1 VFWGYFLSKPHWKAF
16 PAFLSAGLYSFFC
29 NIRVEVRM
37 PGRIQVLSEEISQT
51 IAAGEVVER
60 PASVVKELMENAI
73 DAGSSEITVELKIGG
88 FQFIRVYDNGEGIDR
103 EDVPLAL
110 QRYATSKIRKAEDLF
125 AIHTLG
131 FRGEALPS
139 IASVSKMTI
148 KTRVS
153 NSISGTKAVCEGGEI
168 KGISEVG
175 CPLGTE
181 VEVQNIFYNIPVK
194 RKFLKSIRSE
204 LRYCLNHFLRLS
216 LSHPSITFKFI
227 HDGRMLYEHLK
238 TESPSVR
245 IEAILGRE
253 IYDHLRACEF
263 ENEEIKILGFT
274 SLASISKANSD
285 GIYIYVNKRF
295 VKDRMIYK
303 AITEAYRH
311 VLPTGKFPVVI
322 LFITVPPYAVDV
334 NIHPTKAE
342 VKFRDP
348 ERVFRAAVGTLGSI
362 HEGEAFS
369 TRRVE
374 SATGVI
380 PDSSPPMKS
389 YPAFLPLREREE
401 EKATPM
407 VREEGRV
414 EWRVEAKSSFRIL
427 GQVQGTY
434 ILCEGEKGVI
444 FIDQHAAHER
454 ILFHRYKNQ
463 YETRSIVSEKF
474 LIPVSME
481 LSAEE
486 SFILDTHLGELQS
499 MGFEIDAIGEKV
511 YAIRSKPSFIDQKDP
526 TTMVREILDEL
537 SFLKREGKG
546 AEAVDTIL
554 ITLACHS
561 AIRGNFTLR
570 REEMEGLVETLYPF
584 NLSATCPHGR
594 PIFFLFHLDELNKQF
609 KRK

>member
-1 VFWGYFLSKPHWKAF
+1 MPSKIHLLPEH
-16 PAFLSAGLYSFFC
+16 
-29 NIRVEVRM
+29 V
-37 PGRIQVLSEEISQT
+37 SQT

-73 DAGSSEITVELKIGG
+73 DAGSSEIIVELKMGG
-88 FQFIRVYDNGEGIDR
+88 LQLIRVYDNGEGIDR
-103 EDVPLAL
+103 EDVQLAL
-110 QRYATSKIRKAEDLF
+110 QRYATSKIKKAEDLF

-148 KTRVS
+148 KTRVA

-168 KGISEVG
+168 KSISEVG

-216 LSHPSITFKFI
+216 LSQPSISFKLL
-227 HDGRMLYEHLK
+227 HDGRMLHEHLK

-253 IYDHLRACEF
+253 IYDHLQECEF
-263 ENEEIKILGFT
+263 EDDEIKILGFT
-274 SLASISKANSD
+274 SLPSISKANSD
-285 GIYIYVNKRF
+285 GIYFYVNKRF

-303 AITEAYRH
+303 AIIETYRH
-311 VLPTGKFPVVI
+311 VLPTGKFPIVI
-322 LFITVPPYAVDV
+322 LFITIPPFTVDV

-348 ERVFRAAVGTLGSI
+348 DRVFHAVVGTLSSI
-362 HEGEAFS
+362 HEGKAVS

-374 SATGVI
+374 SATGVV
-380 PDSSPPMKS
+380 PNSFPPMKS
-389 YPAFLPLREREE
+389 YPAYLPLTQRDEG
-401 EKATPM
+401 KATPM
-407 VREEGRV
+407 IREEGGF
-414 EWRVEAKSSFRIL
+414 EWRVESKTPFRIL

-434 ILCEGEKGVI
+434 IVCEGEKGVI

-454 ILFHRYKNQ
+454 ILFNQYKNQ
-463 YETRSIVSEKF
+463 YETKSIVSEKF
-474 LIPVSME
+474 LIPVPIE
-481 LSAEE
+481 LSTEE
-486 SFILDTHLGELQS
+486 SFILDSHLEELQS

-511 YAIRSKPSFIDQKDP
+511 YAIRSKPSSIDQKDP
-526 TTMVREILDEL
+526 KAMVREILDEL

-546 AEAVDTIL
+546 AEAIDTIL

-570 REEMEGLVETLYPF
+570 REEIEELMRDLYPF

-594 PIFFLFHLDELNKQF
+594 PIFFQLPLDELNKQF
-609 KRK
+609 KRKS

>member
-1 VFWGYFLSKPHWKAF
+1 
-16 PAFLSAGLYSFFC
+16 
-29 NIRVEVRM
+29 M
-37 PGRIQVLSEEISQT
+37 PSRIQILPEHVSQT

-73 DAGSSEITVELKIGG
+73 DAGSSEVIVELKMGG
-88 FQFIRVYDNGEGIDR
+88 LQLIRVYDNGEGIDR
-103 EDVPLAL
+103 EDVQLAL
-110 QRYATSKIRKAEDLF
+110 QRYATSKIKKAEDLF

-148 KTRVS
+148 KTRVA
-153 NSISGTKAVCEGGEI
+153 NSISGTKAVCEGGGI
-168 KGISEVG
+168 KSISEVG

-216 LSHPSITFKFI
+216 LSQPSISFKFI
-227 HDGRMLYEHLK
+227 HDGRMLHEHLK
-238 TESPSVR
+238 TESPLVR

-253 IYDHLRACEF
+253 IYDHLQACEF
-263 ENEEIKILGFT
+263 EDDEIKILGFT
-274 SLASISKANSD
+274 SLPSISKANSD

-303 AITEAYRH
+303 AIIETYRH
-311 VLPTGKFPVVI
+311 VLPTGKFPIVI
-322 LFITVPPYAVDV
+322 LFITIPPFAVDV

-348 ERVFRAAVGTLGSI
+348 ERVFHAVVGTLSSI
-362 HEGEAFS
+362 HEGKAVS

-374 SATGVI
+374 SATGVV
-380 PDSSPPMKS
+380 PNYFPPMKS
-389 YPAFLPLREREE
+389 YPAYLPLTQRDEG
-401 EKATPM
+401 KATPM
-407 VREEGRV
+407 VREEGGF
-414 EWRVEAKSSFRIL
+414 EWRVENKTPFRIL

-434 ILCEGEKGVI
+434 IVCEGEKGVI

-454 ILFHRYKNQ
+454 ILFNQYKNQ
-463 YETRSIVSEKF
+463 YETKSIVSEKF
-474 LIPVSME
+474 LIPVPIE
-481 LSAEE
+481 LSTEE
-486 SFILDTHLGELQS
+486 SFILDSHLEELQS
-499 MGFEIDAIGEKV
+499 MGFEIDPIGEKV
-511 YAIRSKPSFIDQKDP
+511 YAIRSKPSSIDQKDP
-526 TTMVREILDEL
+526 KAMVREILDEL

-546 AEAVDTIL
+546 TEAIDTIL

-561 AIRGNFTLR
+561 AIRGNFMLR
-570 REEMEGLVETLYPF
+570 REEMEELMRDLYPF

-594 PIFFLFHLDELNKQF
+594 PIFFLFHRDELAKQF
-609 KRK
+609 KRKS

>member
-1 VFWGYFLSKPHWKAF
+1 
-16 PAFLSAGLYSFFC
+16 
-29 NIRVEVRM
+29 M
-37 PGRIQVLSEEISQT
+37 PSRIQILPEEIAQT

-73 DAGSSEITVELKIGG
+73 DAGSSEIVVELKMGG
-88 FQFIRVYDNGEGIDR
+88 LQLIRVYDNGEGIER

-110 QRYATSKIRKAEDLF
+110 QRYATSKIKKAEDLF

-168 KGISEVG
+168 KSISEIG

-181 VEVQNIFYNIPVK
+181 VEVKNIFYNIPVK

-204 LRYCLNHFLRLS
+204 LRYCLNHFLKLS
-216 LSHPSITFKFI
+216 LSHPLISFKFI
-227 HDGRMLYEHLK
+227 HDGRMLHEYLK
-238 TESPSVR
+238 TESPLVR

-253 IYDHLRACEF
+253 IYDHLRPCEF
-263 ENEEIKILGFT
+263 EENEIKILGFA
-274 SLASISKANSD
+274 SLPSISKGNSD
-285 GIYIYVNKRF
+285 AIYIYVNKRF

-303 AITEAYRH
+303 AITESYRH
-311 VLPTGKFPVVI
+311 VLPTGKFPIVI
-322 LFITVPPYAVDV
+322 LYITIPPYAVDV

-348 ERVFRAAVGTLGSI
+348 ERVFHAVVGTLSSI
-362 HEGEAFS
+362 HEGEPFS
-369 TRRVE
+369 TDRVE
-374 SATGVI
+374 SVTGVV

-389 YPAFLPLREREE
+389 YHAYLPLMQRDDG
-401 EKATPM
+401 KSVPM
-407 VREEGRV
+407 VREEGGFEWKV
-414 EWRVEAKSSFRIL
+414 EDKIPFRIL

-434 ILCEGEKGVI
+434 IVCEGEKGVI

-454 ILFHRYKNQ
+454 ILFNQYKNQ
-463 YETRSIVSEKF
+463 YETKSIVSEKY
-474 LIPVSME
+474 LIPVPME

-486 SFILDTHLGELQS
+486 SFILDSHLEEFES
-499 MGFEIDAIGEKV
+499 MGFEIDPIGEKV
-511 YAIRSKPSFIDQKDP
+511 YAIRSKPSFINQKDP
-526 TTMVREILDEL
+526 KAIVREILDEL
-537 SFLKREGKG
+537 SSLKREGKG
-546 AEAVDTIL
+546 TEVTDNIL
-554 ITLACHS
+554 ITLSCHS

-570 REEMEGLVETLYPF
+570 REEMEKLVGTLYPF

-594 PIFFLFHLDELNKQF
+594 PIFFLFHQDELNKQF

>member
-1 VFWGYFLSKPHWKAF
+1 MA
-16 PAFLSAGLYSFFC
+16 
-29 NIRVEVRM
+29 
-37 PGRIQVLSEEISQT
+37 GRIQILPDEVSQT

-73 DAGSSEITVELKIGG
+73 DAGSSEIIVELKMGG
-88 FQFIRVYDNGEGIDR
+88 LQLIRVYDNGEGIDR

-110 QRYATSKIRKAEDLF
+110 QRYATSKIKKAEDLY

-148 KTRVS
+148 KTRVP

-216 LSHPSITFKFI
+216 LSHHSISFKFI
-227 HDGRMLYEHLK
+227 HDGRMLHEHLK
-238 TESPSVR
+238 TESPLVR

-263 ENEEIKILGFT
+263 EDDEIKISGFT
-274 SLASISKANSD
+274 SLPSISKANSD

-303 AITEAYRH
+303 AIIEAYRH
-311 VLPTGKFPVVI
+311 VIPVGKFPIVI
-322 LFITVPPYAVDV
+322 LFITIPPFAVDV

-348 ERVFRAAVGTLGSI
+348 ERVFHAVVGTLGST
-362 HEGEAFS
+362 HEGKAFS
-369 TRRVE
+369 T
-374 SATGVI
+374 GVV
-380 PDSSPPMKS
+380 PDSFPSMKS
-389 YPAFLPLREREE
+389 YPVYHSLTQGYEG
-401 EKATPM
+401 KATPM
-407 VREEGRV
+407 VREEGGF
-414 EWRVEAKSSFRIL
+414 EWRVESKTPFRIL

-434 ILCEGEKGVI
+434 IVCEGEKGVI

-454 ILFHRYKNQ
+454 ILFNKYKNQ
-463 YETRSIVSEKF
+463 YETKSIVSEKF
-474 LIPVSME
+474 LIPIPME
-481 LSAEE
+481 LSTEE
-486 SFILDTHLGELQS
+486 SFILDSHLEELQS
-499 MGFEIDAIGEKV
+499 MGFEIDPIGEKV

-526 TTMVREILDEL
+526 KAMVREILDEL
-537 SFLKREGKG
+537 SFLKREGRG
-546 AEAVDTIL
+546 AEAIDTIL

-561 AIRGNFTLR
+561 AIRGNFALR
-570 REEMEGLVETLYPF
+570 REEMEKFVETLYPF

-594 PIFFLFHLDELNKQF
+594 PIFFVLPLETLNKQF
-609 KRK
+609 KRKSSS

>member
-1 VFWGYFLSKPHWKAF
+1 
-16 PAFLSAGLYSFFC
+16 
-29 NIRVEVRM
+29 M
-37 PGRIQVLSEEISQT
+37 PSRIQILPEEIAQT

-73 DAGSSEITVELKIGG
+73 DAGSSEIVVELKMGG
-88 FQFIRVYDNGEGIDR
+88 LQLIRVYDNGEGIER

-110 QRYATSKIRKAEDLF
+110 QRYATSKIKKAEDLF

-168 KGISEVG
+168 KSISEIG

-181 VEVQNIFYNIPVK
+181 VEVKNIFYNIPVK

-216 LSHPSITFKFI
+216 LSHPLISFKFI
-227 HDGRMLYEHLK
+227 HDGRMLHEYLK
-238 TESPSVR
+238 TESPLVR

-253 IYDHLRACEF
+253 IYDHLRPCEF
-263 ENEEIKILGFT
+263 EENEIKILGFA
-274 SLASISKANSD
+274 SLPSISKGNSD
-285 GIYIYVNKRF
+285 AIYIYVNKRF

-303 AITEAYRH
+303 AITESYRH
-311 VLPTGKFPVVI
+311 VLPTGKFPIVI
-322 LFITVPPYAVDV
+322 LYITIPPYAVDV

-348 ERVFRAAVGTLGSI
+348 ERVFHAVVGTLSSI
-362 HEGEAFS
+362 HEGEPFS
-369 TRRVE
+369 TDRVE
-374 SATGVI
+374 SATGVV

-389 YPAFLPLREREE
+389 YHAYLPLMQRDDG
-401 EKATPM
+401 KSVPM
-407 VREEGRV
+407 VREEGGFEWKV
-414 EWRVEAKSSFRIL
+414 EDKIPFRIL

-434 ILCEGEKGVI
+434 IVCEGEKGVI

-454 ILFHRYKNQ
+454 ILFNQYKNQ
-463 YETRSIVSEKF
+463 YETKSIVSEKY
-474 LIPVSME
+474 LIPVPIE

-486 SFILDTHLGELQS
+486 SFILDSHLEEFES
-499 MGFEIDAIGEKV
+499 MGFEIDPIGEKV
-511 YAIRSKPSFIDQKDP
+511 YAIRSKPSFMNQKDP
-526 TTMVREILDEL
+526 KAIVREILDEL
-537 SFLKREGKG
+537 SSLKREGKG
-546 AEAVDTIL
+546 TEVTDNIL
-554 ITLACHS
+554 ITLSCHS

-570 REEMEGLVETLYPF
+570 REEMEKLVGTLYPF

-594 PIFFLFHLDELNKQF
+594 PIFFLFHQDELNKQF